1 MEGNLF
7 TQMLQVA
14 RMSPQQIAQICEQN
28 GCGDAASIQNAIN
41 SKDAKG
47 LSFVQKRAKAIHDS
61 NPAFFN
67 AMCAQMGVKNPFSQ

>member
-1 MEGNLF
+1 
-7 TQMLQVA
+7 
-14 RMSPQQIAQICEQN
+14 MSPQQIAQICEQN

-47 LSFVQKRAKAIHDS
+47 LSFVNKRAKAIHDS